1 MVMNYKTRIKEFFG
15 QSRRDFLESIAL
27 LGYVII
33 ANVWTISTIPELTP
47 SWQIVIGFAILG
59 AIGGLLWRGLRGL
72 VIGAFLMS
80 ISFAFIIAALFPI
93 FFISYLIGI
102 FFKFLSS
109 IPLPLVSSVGTLVL
123 YLFFALSLF
132 ILVIGSYSSYQHH
145 KESCTNEENEDYS
158 SRPSFTMDLWGGRW
172 G

>member
-15 QSRRDFLESIAL
+15 QSRHDFFKIIAF

-47 SWQIVIGFAILG
+47 SWQIVVEFAILG
-59 AIGGLLWRGLRGL
+59 AIGGLLWQGLKGL

-80 ISFAFIIAALFPI
+80 ISFALIIAVFFPI
-93 FFISYLIGI
+93 FFLSYLIGI

-109 IPLPLVSSVGTLVL
+109 IPLPVVGSVGTLVL

-132 ILVIGSYSSYQHH
+132 ILVIGSCSSYQHH
-145 KESCTNEENEDYS
+145 KESRTHEENEDYS
-158 SRPSFTMDLWGGRW
+158 SRPSFTMDFWGGRW